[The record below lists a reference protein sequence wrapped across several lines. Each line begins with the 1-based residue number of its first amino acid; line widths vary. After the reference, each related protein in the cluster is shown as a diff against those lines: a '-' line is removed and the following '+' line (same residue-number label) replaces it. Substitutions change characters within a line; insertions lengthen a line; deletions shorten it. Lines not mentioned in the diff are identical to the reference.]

1 MKTRV
6 VVVDDEPLARR
17 RLKRLLASSGAATV
31 VGEAGDGLTAVTCI
45 NELRP
50 DVVLLDVQMP
60 ELDGFGV
67 VSRLTRPAP
76 AIIFLTAFDR
86 YAIRAFEVHAVD
98 YLLKPVSRERLADAL
113 SHARGRLA
121 SRNEFE
127 ARDANVAA
135 LIESLARR
143 PGVTRLPVRSEGR
156 VELVD
161 VAAIDWIEAA
171 DNYVVLHASGRTH
184 VLRETLSRLE
194 QRLNPDEFVWIHR
207 SAVVR
212 LDRVA
217 RLEAASRGDYDVTLR
232 DGTRLTLSRTCRTKL
247 ERAVRT
253 DIWK

>member
-1 MKTRV
+1 

-17 RLKRLLASSGAATV
+17 RLKRLLASSGAAAV
-31 VGEAGDGLTAVTCI
+31 VGEAGDGPAAVATI
-45 NELRP
+45 NELKP

-76 AIIFLTAFDR
+76 LIVFLTAFDR

-98 YLLKPVSRERLADAL
+98 YLLKPVSRERLMDAL
-113 SHARGRLA
+113 SHARARLN
-121 SRNEFE
+121 SSQDERHENI
-127 ARDANVAA
+127 AA
-135 LIESLARR
+135 LLESLDRR
-143 PGVTRLPVRSEGR
+143 RGVTRLPVRSEGR

-171 DNYVVLHASGRTH
+171 DNYVVLHAAGKTH

-194 QRLNPDEFVWIHR
+194 QRLNPEDFVRIHR
-207 SAVVR
+207 SAIVR
-212 LDRVA
+212 LDRVVK
-217 RLEAASRGDYDVTLR
+217 LESASRGDYDVTLR
-232 DGTRLTLSRTCRTKL
+232 DGTRLTLSRTCRARL
-247 ERAVRT
+247 ERAIRT